1 MKGRINCMKNKVAQP
16 KRTKGYVSRQ
26 LRRSREL
33 YLLLLPAVIL
43 LILFSYIP
51 MYGVLMAFQD
61 YNPSLGISGS
71 EWVGFRNFIE
81 YFNSWQFAKTLK
93 NTLVINILSIAIQFP
108 LPILLA
114 LLCNQMRSAAFKKF
128 FQVSTYLPHFIS
140 TVVMCGMI
148 ILFTSPSRG
157 IIAHLLDYVGVE
169 FPNVMGSAE
178 AFPWLFVLS
187 GVWQN
192 VGWDSILYVAALSSI
207 DPTYYEAAALDGASK
222 WQKIRY
228 IDLPSL
234 APTICIQFILR
245 CGSILGVGYEK
256 VLLLQ
261 NSMNLPSSEVIS
273 TYVYKLGIQSNQ
285 FGQSAAIGLFNTLV
299 GLALLLV
306 VNKICDKLQDT
317 SLI

>member
-1 MKGRINCMKNKVAQP
+1 MKNNAAGEQKQTRGRYIWMRL
-16 KRTKGYVSRQ
+16 KKSK
-26 LRRSREL
+26 EL
-33 YLLLLPAVIL
+33 YLLLLPAVVL
-43 LILFSYIP
+43 LILFSYLP

-61 YNPSLGISGS
+61 FNASKGIWGS
-71 EWVGFRNFIE
+71 EWIGLSNFIE
-81 YFNSWQFAKTLK
+81 YFQSWQFGRTLK
-93 NTLVINILSIAIQFP
+93 NTLVINLLSIAIQFP
-108 LPILLA
+108 LPIMLA
-114 LLCNQMRSAAFKKF
+114 LLCNQMKGARFKKF

-148 ILFTSPSRG
+148 ILFTSPTRG
-157 IIAHLLDYVGVE
+157 IIAHLLDYIGVE
-169 FPNVMGSAE
+169 FPNVMGSTA
-178 AFPWLFVLS
+178 AFPWLYVLT

-192 VGWDSILYVAALSSI
+192 LGWDSILYVASLSAV
-207 DPTYYEAAALDGASK
+207 DPTYYEAATLDGASK

-234 APTICIQFILR
+234 TPTICIQFILR

-261 NSMNLPSSEVIS
+261 NNMNLPASEVIS

-299 GLALLLV
+299 GLILLLI

-317 SLI
+317 SLL

>member
-1 MKGRINCMKNKVAQP
+1 MRNKVALP
-16 KRTKGYVSRQ
+16 KKAKVKASKRFKKSK
-26 LRRSREL
+26 EL
-33 YLLLLPAVIL
+33 YILLLPSLIL

-61 YNPSLGISGS
+61 YNPTLGIAGS
-71 EWVGFRNFIE
+71 EWVGVQNFIE
-81 YFNSWQFAKTLK
+81 YFKSWQFSKTLK
-93 NTLVINILSIAIQFP
+93 NTLVINLLSIAIQFP

-114 LLCNQMRSAAFKKF
+114 LLCNQMRNAAFKKF

-140 TVVMCGMI
+140 TVVMCGII

-169 FPNVMGSAE
+169 FPNVMGSAD
-178 AFPWLFVLS
+178 AFPWLFVLT
-187 GVWQN
+187 GAWQN

-222 WQKIRY
+222 LQKIRY

-261 NSMNLPSSEVIS
+261 NSMNLESSEVIS

-299 GLALLLV
+299 GLALLMI